1 MPCYT
6 HSREV
11 PQNLLLLENK
21 DTFYSMRRHLLE
33 GKDTILGM
41 KIGTLIY
48 GAGKGILKS
57 FQDFSICAEPY
68 MQNRQNQIYYF
79 GDLDYE
85 GIGIYEKLEQ
95 LFGDQYS
102 IRPFMPGY
110 FRMLEKAEGVL
121 LPITKE
127 QQNRNL
133 TGQFFACFP
142 QSAVE
147 QMKKILESEQYI
159 PQEILNIRDFGGLER
174 VNLPHSVTHS

>member
-6 HSREV
+6 HTREV

-85 GIGIYEKLEQ
+85 GIGI
-95 LFGDQYS
+95 
-102 IRPFMPGY
+102 
-110 FRMLEKAEGVL
+110 
-121 LPITKE
+121 
-127 QQNRNL
+127 
-133 TGQFFACFP
+133 
-142 QSAVE
+142 
-147 QMKKILESEQYI
+147 
-159 PQEILNIRDFGGLER
+159 
-174 VNLPHSVTHS
+174 